1 MMEMEINVFN
11 NYNGEINFDYQKI
24 IDAIRN
30 YFKFEKTASLILVD
44 NQEIHKIN
52 LQYRGIDR
60 STDVISFEDD
70 EDDYIGEIFI
80 SIDKVIEQSRTY
92 NHSVER
98 EFAFLLI
105 HGLLHLQG
113 YDHQTSAEEKIM
125 FEKQEEIL
133 TELNFRRDK

>member
-1 MMEMEINVFN
+1 MEINVFN

-113 YDHQTSAEEKIM
+113 YDHQTSAKEKIM

>member
-1 MMEMEINVFN
+1 MEMEINVFN

>member
-1 MMEMEINVFN
+1 MEINVFN

>member
-30 YFKFEKTASLILVD
+30 YFKFEKTASLVLVD